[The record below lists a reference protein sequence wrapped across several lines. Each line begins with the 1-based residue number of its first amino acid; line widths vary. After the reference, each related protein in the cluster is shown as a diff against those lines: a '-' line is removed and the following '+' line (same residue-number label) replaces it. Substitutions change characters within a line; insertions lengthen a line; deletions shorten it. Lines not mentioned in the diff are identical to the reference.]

1 MNQQLLPEFSRRLGL
16 FTALVSLALTTPSFS
31 QSVWTGTT
39 NNEFSEGANW
49 NPNLPGETDTATV
62 NTGSPQ
68 VTNEATIDQLGVNGG
83 NVTVTNTGA
92 LTVTSGSTIT
102 SGSVG
107 INAGGVLNSNVD
119 LNGGGLGI
127 DGTLNGKLNLNN
139 GNVTV
144 NGALGSASVGVGTAL
159 SNNGTVGDVSVSS
172 DGTFANNSSGTAG
185 ALTNAG
191 TASNA
196 GTVES
201 LTNTA
206 GNFTNNAGGTITGKT
221 TVSGGTVTNNF
232 VVTDADV
239 AAAAAFVNNA
249 GATAGAIRNSG
260 SVTNTGTIAS
270 FQNDAGNFTNNTG
283 GVVTGLAAISGGNLT
298 NNAELNDV
306 EIGTGGT
313 FTNTTNAIAGA
324 VTNAGAASNAGS
336 IASLSN
342 TAGNFTN
349 NSGGEITGK
358 TTVSG
363 GTVTNNFVV
372 TDVDVA
378 EAAAFVNN
386 TGATAGDV
394 RNSGTVTNAGTVASV
409 QNDAGTFTNNV
420 GGVVTGATT
429 VYGGTV
435 TNNFVVTDADVAAAA
450 AFVNNAGA
458 TAGAIRNSGTVTN
471 AGTIASLQNDG
482 GLFTNNG
489 GGEVTGTTK
498 IDGGTIVNNA
508 TLANV
513 EIGKQGIFTNNNGA
527 TAGTVTNA
535 GTAAN
540 DGTIASLVNTDG
552 YFSNTGTIAGGAA
565 ITGGELV
572 NQGTIAGTI
581 DIFDGGLLSGS
592 GVSGGL
598 TVNAGGILSPGPGV
612 ATLDVTGNLTFHT
625 GSTYQLDINA
635 NGLSDRINAGT
646 IDINGGTLDIR
657 AASST
662 YGFSTNYTILT
673 ANNITGTFDSI
684 NSDFAFLSPTLTY
697 GSSSVDLSLDRNA
710 VRFKDVALT
719 ANDGATA
726 AAVEDFGVT
735 NTLFSAILPLDIQT
749 AQSAFSQLNG
759 EIHSSLKSAF
769 IKDSQFSR
777 EAILDQMYAL
787 DERTSVS
794 VDDTHFWTSG
804 ILAQNDFASDGNAR
818 AFDTKTAVTF
828 FGADI
833 AVSDHW
839 RFGGVMG
846 YGHLAAQPQASAD
859 SYHIGLYTAGDI
871 GPLNVVGGAIH
882 TKNEVSTQREIAF
895 GTFTDQLD
903 AKYDSASTQ
912 VFGDISWKLE
922 GESFSLKPFANLSYI
937 SLETDDFNE
946 SGGAA
951 ALSASGGSSDV
962 SMSTLGIRWSTAL
975 QTSDLPV
982 VASGT
987 IGWRHAAGDLTPD
1000 LLTSFAGG
1008 SPFILEGITIPKNS
1022 LVLKAGITA
1031 ILSKSARLSLTY
1043 SGEFAGGFQ
1052 SNTAHANL
1060 SIDF

>member
-16 FTALVSLALTTPSFS
+16 FTALVSLALTTPSFG

-49 NPNLPGETDTATV
+49 NPNLPGETDAATV

-92 LTVTSGSTIT
+92 LTVTSGSIIT

-172 DGTFANNSSGTAG
+172 GGTFANNSSGTAG

-206 GNFTNNAGGTITGKT
+206 GNFTNNADGTITGKT
-221 TVSGGTVTNNF
+221 TVSGGTATNNF

-239 AAAAAFVNNA
+239 AAAAAFVNNT
-249 GATAGAIRNSG
+249 GAIAGAIRNSG

-270 FQNDAGNFTNNTG
+270 VQNDAGSFTNNSG
-283 GVVTGLAAISGGNLT
+283 GVVTGLTTVSGGNVT

-313 FTNTTNAIAGA
+313 FTNTTNASAGA
-324 VTNAGAASNAGS
+324 VTNAGTASNAGS

-358 TTVSG
+358 TMVSG
-363 GTVTNNFVV
+363 GTVTNNFIV

-482 GLFTNNG
+482 GLFTNNS

-513 EIGKQGIFTNNNGA
+513 EIGKQGTFTNNDGA

-540 DGTIASLVNTDG
+540 HGTIASLMNTDG
-552 YFSNTGTIAGGAA
+552 YFSNTGTIIGGAA
-565 ITGGELV
+565 VTGGELV

-592 GVSGGL
+592 GVSGGM
-598 TVNAGGILSPGPGV
+598 TVNAGGILSPGPGI

-625 GSTYQLDINA
+625 GSTYQLDITA

-662 YGFSTNYTILT
+662 YGLSTDYTILT
-673 ANNITGTFDSI
+673 ANSITGTFDSI
-684 NSDFAFLSPTLTY
+684 ARDFAFLSPTLTY
-697 GSSSVDLSLDRNA
+697 GSTSVDLSLDRNA
-710 VRFKDVALT
+710 VRFQDVALT
-719 ANDGATA
+719 ANDRATA

-749 AQSAFSQLNG
+749 AQSAFSQLDG
-759 EIHSSLKSAF
+759 EIHASLKSAF
-769 IKDSQFSR
+769 IKGSQFSR
-777 EAILDQMYAL
+777 EAIVDQMNERKSAPA
-787 DERTSVS
+787 DEVS
-794 VDDTHFWTSG
+794 FWTSG
-804 ILAQNDFASDGNAR
+804 IVAQNSFASDGNAR
-818 AFDTKTAVTF
+818 AFDTSIAGTF
-828 FGADI
+828 FGADV

-839 RFGGVMG
+839 RLGGVLG
-846 YGHLAAQPQASAD
+846 YSHLAAQPQASAD
-859 SYHIGLYTAGDI
+859 SYHIGLYAAGDI

-882 TKNEVSTQREIAF
+882 TKNEVSTQRDIAF
-895 GTFTDQLD
+895 GTFTDQLS
-903 AKYDSASTQ
+903 AKYDSATTQ
-912 VFGDISWKLE
+912 VFGDISWTLE
-922 GESFSLKPFANLSYI
+922 GEIFSLQPFANLAYV
-937 SLETDDFNE
+937 SLDTDDFNE

-951 ALSASGGSSDV
+951 ALSISGGTSDV
-962 SMSTLGIRWSTAL
+962 SLSTLGIRWSAAL

-1031 ILSKSARLSLTY
+1031 HLSKSARLSLTY

>member
-16 FTALVSLALTTPSFS
+16 FTALVSLALTTPTFG
-31 QSVWTGTT
+31 QSVWTGTA

-62 NTGSPQ
+62 NSGSPQ
-68 VTNEATIDQLGVNGG
+68 VTNEATIDRLGVNGG
-83 NVTVTNTGA
+83 NVTITNTGA

-107 INAGGVLNSNVD
+107 INAGGVLNSDVD
-119 LNGGGLGI
+119 LNGGSLGI
-127 DGTLNGKLNLNN
+127 DGTLNGKLNLSN

-172 DGTFANNSSGTAG
+172 GGTFANNSSGTAG

-196 GTVES
+196 GTIES

-270 FQNDAGNFTNNTG
+270 FQNDAGNFTNNSG
-283 GVVTGLAAISGGNLT
+283 GVVTGL
-298 NNAELNDV
+298 
-306 EIGTGGT
+306 
-313 FTNTTNAIAGA
+313 
-324 VTNAGAASNAGS
+324 
-336 IASLSN
+336 
-342 TAGNFTN
+342 
-349 NSGGEITGK
+349 

-363 GTVTNNFVV
+363 GTVTNNFIV

-409 QNDAGTFTNNV
+409 QNDDGTFTNNV

-458 TAGAIRNSGTVTN
+458 TAGAIRNSGMVTN

-508 TLANV
+508 TLANI
-513 EIGKQGIFTNNNGA
+513 EIGKQGTFTNNNGA
-527 TAGTVTNA
+527 AAGTVTNA

-552 YFSNTGTIAGGAA
+552 YFSNTGTITGGA
-565 ITGGELV
+565 TVTSGELV
-572 NQGTIAGTI
+572 NQGTVAGTI

-598 TVNAGGILSPGPGV
+598 TVNAGGILSPGPGI

-646 IDINGGTLDIR
+646 INIDGGTLDIR
-657 AASST
+657 AATGTYKLST
-662 YGFSTNYTILT
+662 DYTILT
-673 ANNITGTFDSI
+673 ANSITGTFDSI
-684 NSDFAFLSPTLTY
+684 ASDFAFLSPTLTY
-697 GSSSVDLSLDRNA
+697 GGTSVDLSLDRNA
-710 VRFKDVALT
+710 VRFQDVALT
-719 ANDGATA
+719 ANDRATA

-759 EIHSSLKSAF
+759 EIHASLKSAF
-769 IKDSQFSR
+769 IKGSQFSR
-777 EAILDQMYAL
+777 EAIIDQMN
-787 DERTSVS
+787 ERKSAPADDVS
-794 VDDTHFWTSG
+794 FWTSG
-804 ILAQNDFASDGNAR
+804 ILAQDNFASDGNAR
-818 AFDTKTAVTF
+818 AFDTSIAGTF
-828 FGADI
+828 FGADV

-839 RFGGVMG
+839 RLGGVLG
-846 YGHLAAQPQASAD
+846 YSHLAAQPQASAD
-859 SYHIGLYTAGDI
+859 SYHVGLYAAGDI

-882 TKNEVSTQREIAF
+882 TKNEVSTQRDIAF
-895 GTFTDQLD
+895 GTFTDQLS
-903 AKYDSASTQ
+903 AKYDSAITQ
-912 VFGDISWKLE
+912 VFGDISWTLE
-922 GESFSLKPFANLSYI
+922 EENLSIQPFANLAYV
-937 SLETDDFNE
+937 SLDTDDFNE
-946 SGGAA
+946 RGGAA
-951 ALSASGGSSDV
+951 ALSVSGGTSDV
-962 SMSTLGIRWSTAL
+962 SLSTLGIRWSAAL

-1031 ILSKSARLSLTY
+1031 HLSKSARLSLTY